1 MDTNLE
7 GKTYEEVVSM
17 YSGAIRRIAELE
29 KAVKE
34 SRARLN
40 DAERSVDYWCESYK
54 KNTKKLRNAERFVEG
69 VRLLFESRKN
79 EKGDDD
85 GGQEYSGVAR

>member
-7 GKTYEEVVSM
+7 GRTYEEVVSM
-17 YSGAIRRIAELE
+17 FGGAIRRIAKLE
-29 KAVKE
+29 RAMRE

-40 DAERSVDYWCESYK
+40 DAERSVNYWCESYK
-54 KNTKKLRNAERFVEG
+54 RNTKKLRNAERFVEG
-69 VRLLFESRKN
+69 VRLLFESREN

-85 GGQEYSGVAR
+85 GGQELG